1 MKVEAHIMPEP
12 IEPKMEKTAAEQK
25 IAAYNLTMAGL
36 FAERNKHAMHSPERQ
51 IAAEAIL
58 ALWVS
63 EG

>member
-1 MKVEAHIMPEP
+1 MEVEAYIMPEP
-12 IEPKMEKTAAEQK
+12 IDAELAKTPAGQKTAR
-25 IAAYNLTMAGL
+25 YNVKMAGL

-58 ALWVS
+58 ALWLS